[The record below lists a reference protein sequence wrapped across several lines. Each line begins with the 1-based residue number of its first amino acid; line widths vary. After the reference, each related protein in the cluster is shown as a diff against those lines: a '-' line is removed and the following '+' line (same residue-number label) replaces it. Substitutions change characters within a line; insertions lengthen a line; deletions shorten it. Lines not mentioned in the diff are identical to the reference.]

1 MPTLYFCRAHP
12 KLAWL
17 TSAILII
24 VLLKGPL
31 KSTGESVQL
40 SAATLNV
47 EESDLWKIQ
56 MLLSTHSNSEEQ

>member
-1 MPTLYFCRAHP
+1 M
-12 KLAWL
+12 
-17 TSAILII
+17 LII

-47 EESDLWKIQ
+47 EESDLRKIQ
-56 MLLSTHSNSEEQ
+56 MLLSIYSNSEKQ